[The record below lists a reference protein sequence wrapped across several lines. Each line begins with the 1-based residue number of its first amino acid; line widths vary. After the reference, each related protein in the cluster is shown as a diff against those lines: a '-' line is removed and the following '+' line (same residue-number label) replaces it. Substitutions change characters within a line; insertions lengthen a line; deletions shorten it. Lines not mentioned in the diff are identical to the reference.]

1 MTARTSTSS
10 RASNERP
17 QWKFLRA
24 RLDEDE
30 EVARETRRFE
40 QRVPHTERWF
50 ASHGN
55 AITSMAPHRAVAEV
69 EAKQAI
75 VARAETTFE
84 LAAGNPASTG
94 SAGSAGAPATLPR
107 PARPAVRRPGPDY
120 RGGVARH
127 SIGRRP

>member
-1 MTARTSTSS
+1 MTLV
-10 RASNERP
+10 E
-17 QWKFLRA
+17 FLRA

-69 EAKQAI
+69 DAKRRI
-75 VARAETTFE
+75 IDEHE
-84 LAAGNPASTG
+84 PSGNYVYRDDGTPACGTCG
-94 SAGSAGAPATLPR
+94 DYTVEWPCDTLKLFALPY
-107 PARPAVRRPGPDY
+107 ADHPDY
-120 RGGVARH
+120 DPAW
-127 SIGRRP
+127 RP